1 MDTKRIIMI
10 RNLSFTLILT
20 GLSLLISEGVF
31 AQQIEISGGAT
42 QKTLFGQ
49 QRDTYTP
56 AIGYE
61 FGFNHQKNDYRSA
74 YTLNYGFNL
83 GVYRLNKIASE
94 EGLPG
99 QHQQLF
105 ETKALFRYDYYLNR
119 YFSVFSG
126 GEAGFQFVNLKT
138 DQNVLVSSE
147 RTTEVFTKAVLVP
160 QVGFNYEFNPH
171 LAVYYK
177 LSYDVG
183 YYLGNQPDWGT
194 PTSKWSHLL
203 TNSLGIRLRIYN

>member
-1 MDTKRIIMI
+1 MWNKRLITI
-10 RNLSFTLILT
+10 RNISFSLILA
-20 GLSLLISEGVF
+20 GLGLLNSEEVF
-31 AQQIEISGGAT
+31 AQQIEFSGGAT

-49 QRDTYTP
+49 HKATYKP
-56 AIGYE
+56 SLGYE
-61 FGFNHQKNDYRSA
+61 FGFNHQENDYRSA

-83 GVYRLNKIASE
+83 GVYRLNRIASE
-94 EGLPG
+94 EGLPD

-105 ETKALFRYDYYLNR
+105 ETKALFRYDYYFNT

-126 GEAGFQFVNLKT
+126 AEAGFQFVNLKS
-138 DQNVLVSSE
+138 DQNVLVSPE
-147 RTTEVFTKAVLVP
+147 RSTEVFTKAILAP
-160 QVGFNYEFNPH
+160 QVGFNYEFNPY

-183 YYLGNQPDWGT
+183 FYLGNQPDWGS